1 MALDLLEARAKLAAV
16 LAPIESTD
24 PAVLTSLADAIEPP
38 ALMLGWGDPMIRAET
53 SDCFVTGRLL
63 VTAVAAR
70 LVPGEG
76 VGILEQLV
84 AYTLGRTSGDSGE
97 NWELVDVSGPRD
109 FYIAKTH
116 YLASRIIFTV
126 TITQ

>member
-16 LAPIESTD
+16 LGLRASID
-24 PAVLTSLADAIEPP
+24 PAVLISLADALEPP
-38 ALMLGWGDPMIRAET
+38 ALMLGWGDPMLRGEP

-84 AYTLGRTSGDSGE
+84 AYTLGRTANDTGD

-109 FYIAKTH
+109 YFIAKTH
-116 YLASRIIFTV
+116 YLASRIIFNV

>member
-1 MALDLLEARAKLAAV
+1 MALNLLEARDKLAAV
-16 LAPIESTD
+16 LAPVDHSD
-24 PAVLTSLADAIEPP
+24 PAVLTSIADAVEPP
-38 ALMLGWGDPMIRAET
+38 ALMLGWGDPMINAER

-76 VGILEQLV
+76 IGVLEELV
-84 AYTLGRTSGDSGE
+84 EYTLVRTWNDTE
-97 NWELVDVSGPRD
+97 NWELASVSGPRD

-116 YLASRIIFTV
+116 YLASRINFTV
-126 TITQ
+126 TIAQ